1 MSEKE
6 LTDLIERIKERRL
19 KLEMSYQDL
28 SDATGISKSTL
39 QRYET
44 GYIKKVPINQIEI
57 LAKALHTTPSYLMG
71 WDNTVTEAPS
81 VPLTPRDERQI
92 AADLEKMLADL
103 DSKNSMAAMALG
115 IKPSQLMGTSGPRI
129 VKMPP
134 IELNQPEREL
144 ITKYRKLTDV
154 AQDRVQKMVDFELYQ
169 QQQAA
174 QEDAQKDARSCG

>member
-103 DSKNSMAAMALG
+103 DSKNAMAAMG
-115 IKPSQLMGTSGPRI
+115 GT
-129 VKMPP
+129 V
-134 IELNQPEREL
+134 EDDEDREL
-144 ITKYRKLTDV
+144 LKASLQATMRLAKKIAKEKYTPKKYRH
-154 AQDRVQKMVDFELYQ
+154 E
-169 QQQAA
+169 
-174 QEDAQKDARSCG
+174 EE

>member
-81 VPLTPRDERQI
+81 APLTPRDERQI

-103 DSKNSMAAMALG
+103 DSKNAMAAMG
-115 IKPSQLMGTSGPRI
+115 GT
-129 VKMPP
+129 V
-134 IELNQPEREL
+134 EDDEDREL
-144 ITKYRKLTDV
+144 LKASLQATMRLAKKIAKEKYTPKKYRH
-154 AQDRVQKMVDFELYQ
+154 E
-169 QQQAA
+169 
-174 QEDAQKDARSCG
+174 EE

>member
-1 MSEKE
+1 MK
-6 LTDLIERIKERRL
+6 INERIKERRKEL
-19 KLEMSYQDL
+19 HL
-28 SDATGISKSTL
+28 SADYIAQQLGISRASYY
-39 QRYET
+39 RYEKSEV
-44 GYIKKVPINQIEI
+44 YNMPITALEP
-57 LAKALHTTPSYLMG
+57 LAKILNVTPSYLMG
-71 WDNTVTEAPS
+71 WDDTVTEAPS

>member
-57 LAKALHTTPSYLMG
+57 LAKALHTTPSYLMA

-103 DSKNSMAAMALG
+103 DSKNSMAAMG
-115 IKPSQLMGTSGPRI
+115 GT
-129 VKMPP
+129 V
-134 IELNQPEREL
+134 EDDEDREL
-144 ITKYRKLTDV
+144 LKASLQATMRLAKKIAKEKYTPKKYRH
-154 AQDRVQKMVDFELYQ
+154 E
-169 QQQAA
+169 
-174 QEDAQKDARSCG
+174 EE

>member
-103 DSKNSMAAMALG
+103 DSKNSMAAMG
-115 IKPSQLMGTSGPRI
+115 CT
-129 VKMPP
+129 V
-134 IELNQPEREL
+134 EDDEDREL
-144 ITKYRKLTDV
+144 LKASLQATMRLAKKIAKEKYTPKKYRH
-154 AQDRVQKMVDFELYQ
+154 E
-169 QQQAA
+169 
-174 QEDAQKDARSCG
+174 EE

>member
-81 VPLTPRDERQI
+81 VPLPPRDERQI

-103 DSKNSMAAMALG
+103 DSKNAMAAMG
-115 IKPSQLMGTSGPRI
+115 GT
-129 VKMPP
+129 V
-134 IELNQPEREL
+134 EDDEDREL
-144 ITKYRKLTDV
+144 LKASLQATMRLAKKIAKEKYTPKKYRH
-154 AQDRVQKMVDFELYQ
+154 E
-169 QQQAA
+169 
-174 QEDAQKDARSCG
+174 EE